1 MVVISL
7 YFKNQVS
14 KDKVGSQFITIYDSL
29 LMKRFIHFRALNV
42 VTLASIV
49 MEIMNMI
56 IKILSC
62 VLQNYAQPC
71 RIE

>member
-29 LMKRFIHFRALNV
+29 LMKDSF
-42 VTLASIV
+42 TL
-49 MEIMNMI
+49 E
-56 IKILSC
+56 L
-62 VLQNYAQPC
+62 
-71 RIE
+71 